1 MPLRLRLLPCLLLL
15 GLPAPM
21 AHAAINSLFASDNLL
36 AWCIVPYDSLHRTPG
51 QRMAMLQRLGLNQY
65 VWDWRQEHL
74 KDLPEE
80 IAAAKRAGVRIRG
93 VWLWVDERNDRVGQ
107 LGAANRLIIDTMKAS
122 GLPMEYWL
130 GVHPNVFEGLDQAAA
145 VKKGAEFAAYIREQV
160 GPAGTVCLY
169 NHGDWF
175 GEPDNEIAIIQAA
188 GPERLGLIYNL
199 HHAEGQTDRFAALLP
214 RMLPYL
220 KAVNLNGINPGA
232 KDSDIIPI
240 GQGSLER
247 GLIHELQQAG
257 YRGPLGILGHTQ
269 GEDVEIVLGRNLV
282 GLREIAAGR

>member
-1 MPLRLRLLPCLLLL
+1 MLL
-15 GLPAPM
+15 GLLAPM
-21 AHAAINSLFASDNLL
+21 TRATTDPLFSADNLL
-36 AWCIVPYDSLHRTPG
+36 AWCIVPYDSLHRTPE
-51 QRMAMLQRLGLNQY
+51 QRMAMLQRLGISQY

-74 KDLPEE
+74 KDLPAE
-80 IAAAKRAGVRIRG
+80 IAAAQRAGIRMRG
-93 VWLWVDERNDRVGQ
+93 VWLWVDERSDPVGQ
-107 LGAANRLIIDTMKAS
+107 LGAANRLIIDTVKGS

-130 GVHPNVFEGLDQAAA
+130 GVHPNVFAGLDQAAA
-145 VKKGAEFAAYIREQV
+145 VKKGAELAAYIREQV

-188 GPERLGLIYNL
+188 GAERLGIVYNL
-199 HHAEGQTDRFAALLP
+199 HHAEGQTDRFAALLS

-220 KAVNLNGINPGA
+220 KAVNLNGLNPGA

-240 GQGSLER
+240 GQGTLER
-247 GLIHELQQAG
+247 GLIRELQQAG